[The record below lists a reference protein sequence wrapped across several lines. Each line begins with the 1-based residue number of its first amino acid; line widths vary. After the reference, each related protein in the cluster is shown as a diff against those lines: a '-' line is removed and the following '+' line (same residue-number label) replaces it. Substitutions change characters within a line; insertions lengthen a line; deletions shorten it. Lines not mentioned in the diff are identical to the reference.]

1 MKHAH
6 RILALV
12 AAAPLLLT
20 ACGSNDGS
28 TPAST
33 PSSSTPTT
41 ASASH
46 SATPN
51 VTTRPAS
58 TTTLTATSPSDLR
71 NKLTASGLACTGWH
85 ETLESGLAGTCSG
98 NIRLVVNGDPG
109 EASWDRLYEGNRD
122 LFKRLVGSDQYSSLK
137 IIIGA
142 NWYALVPAAQAS
154 DLAAATGA
162 QTYK

>member
-1 MKHAH
+1 TADSNTY
-6 RILALV
+6 
-12 AAAPLLLT
+12 AAR
-20 ACGSNDGS
+20 
-28 TPAST
+28 
-33 PSSSTPTT
+33 PS
-41 ASASH
+41 ASAT
-46 SATPN
+46 SATTSLGRCSKPADSDPRYTLVREEPPN

-137 IIIGA
+137 MIIGA

>member
-1 MKHAH
+1 MS
-6 RILALV
+6 RS
-12 AAAPLLLT
+12 P
-20 ACGSNDGS
+20 
-28 TPAST
+28 
-33 PSSSTPTT
+33 
-41 ASASH
+41 
-46 SATPN
+46 
-51 VTTRPAS
+51 RPFD
-58 TTTLTATSPSDLR
+58 TIISPPIS
-71 NKLTASGLACTGWH
+71 TASGLACTGWH

-137 IIIGA
+137 TIIGA

>member
-1 MKHAH
+1 GQESECGNH
-6 RILALV
+6 ILPGGLRY
-12 AAAPLLLT
+12 LT
-20 ACGSNDGS
+20 RSQPPGEV
-28 TPAST
+28 
-33 PSSSTPTT
+33 
-41 ASASH
+41 H
-46 SATPN
+46 
-51 VTTRPAS
+51 
-58 TTTLTATSPSDLR
+58 
-71 NKLTASGLACTGWH
+71 
-85 ETLESGLAGTCSG
+85 LAGTCSG

-137 IIIGA
+137 MIIGA